1 MAVSVKYKGETIAT
15 AKNGQTVE
23 IDVKGHSFNDNIFVR
38 CYGAGEGS
46 AGGGGLSLFKNIV
59 PTITVM
65 QPSAM
70 LNLGNNTIRAS
81 FSVNN
86 INNLTITK
94 GA

>member
-23 IDVKGHSFNDNIFVR
+23 MDVKGHSFSENIFLR
-38 CYGAGEGS
+38 CYGAGD
-46 AGGGGLSLFKNIV
+46 GGGGSTLFRG
-59 PTITVM
+59 ITPKLTVK
-65 QPSAM
+65 QAAVK
-70 LNLGNNTIRAS
+70 LNLGSNTVRAS
-81 FSVNN
+81 VSVNK

>member
-23 IDVKGHSFNDNIFVR
+23 IDVKGHSFSDNLFVR

-46 AGGGGLSLFKNIV
+46 ASGGGASLFKNIL

-65 QPSAM
+65 QPSAK
-70 LNLGNNTIRAS
+70 LNLGNKTIRAS
-81 FSVNN
+81 VLVST